1 MKRIAV
7 ATGVVLAAVAVAMT
21 PWMVRSCAHRGNDRA
36 ARDAASSARPPDDAV
51 RARLREIPL
60 YRTLA
65 GAPALRA
72 GTIEGD
78 GTLHV
83 EIDPRALAEPR
94 LAAAGFPGSSAL
106 LPVSAKGTITPDGE
120 SWRLEGPAALFDLLD
135 RSATGRS
142 ATYALDAI
150 PGAPSAIVCV
160 RLSPSSLSDPSLGGT
175 AFASWRDR
183 ASFAEKLLG
192 RSLRAE
198 IAEDLA
204 GPAVF
209 ALYETGDLAEAEAV
223 LAVELR
229 RSDRLAALL
238 DTLLGLGAL
247 TERVTVRRYRG
258 VATGSFRSQSGGPA
272 VAVAVDGPLLV
283 VATGRARL
291 ESAIDA
297 RRGLQH
303 LRAGVAAAADPSASW
318 SAVSESSFVAHGW
331 SRLARSPSETTS
343 RGRTISAT
351 LRPDGAGRWL
361 LEGHG
366 SGPAIGADPVVPFL
380 RSVLGGR
387 QRDGD

>member
-1 MKRIAV
+1 MKRSAV
-7 ATGVVLAAVAVAMT
+7 ATGVVLVAVAAAMT
-21 PWMVRSCAHRGNDRA
+21 PWAVRSCSQRRTGGSGSRA
-36 ARDAASSARPPDDAV
+36 VGSARPPDGAA

-60 YRTLA
+60 YSTLA
-65 GAPALRA
+65 GAAALRA
-72 GTIEGD
+72 GTVEGD

-83 EIDPRALAEPR
+83 EVDPRALAEPR
-94 LAAAGFPGSSAL
+94 LAAAGFRGASEL
-106 LPVSAKGTITPDGE
+106 LPVTAKGTIARDRE
-120 SWRLEGPAALFDLLD
+120 SWSFEGPAALFDLLD
-135 RSATGRS
+135 RSPTGRP
-142 ATYALDAI
+142 ATHALDAI
-150 PGAPSAIVCV
+150 PGAPAAIVCV
-160 RLSPSSLSDPSLGGT
+160 RLMPSSLADPSLGGA

-183 ASFAEKLLG
+183 VSFAEKLLG
-192 RSLRAE
+192 RPLRAE

-209 ALYETGDLAEAEAV
+209 ALYETGDVAEAEAV
-223 LAVELR
+223 LAIELR

-238 DTLLGLGAL
+238 DTLFGLGAL

-258 VATGSFRSQSGGPA
+258 VATGSFRSESGGPA
-272 VAVAVDGPLLV
+272 IAVAVDGPLLV

-303 LRAGVAAAADPSASW
+303 LREGVAASADTSASW
-318 SAVSESSFVAHGW
+318 SAVSESRFVAHGW
-331 SRLARSPSETTS
+331 ARLARSPDDASGGTT
-343 RGRTISAT
+343 SAT
-351 LRPDGAGRWL
+351 LRSDGAGNWR

>member
-1 MKRIAV
+1 MKRSAV
-7 ATGVVLAAVAVAMT
+7 ATGVVLVAVAVALT
-21 PWMVRSCAHRGNDRA
+21 PWVVKSCAHRRTDSSGGPW
-36 ARDAASSARPPDDAV
+36 SSARPPDAAV

-65 GAPALRA
+65 GTEALRA
-72 GTIEGD
+72 GTVEGD

-94 LAAAGFPGSSAL
+94 LAAAGFRGASEL
-106 LPVSAKGTITPDGE
+106 LPVSAKGTIARDSE
-120 SWRLEGPAALFDLLD
+120 SWSFEGPAALFDLLD
-135 RSATGRS
+135 RSPGGRPATH
-142 ATYALDAI
+142 ALDAI
-150 PGAPSAIVCV
+150 PGAPAAIVCV
-160 RLSPSSLSDPSLGGT
+160 RLMPSSLADPSLGGR

-192 RSLRAE
+192 RPLRAE

-209 ALYETGDLAEAEAV
+209 ALYETGDVAEAEAV
-223 LAVELR
+223 LAIELR
-229 RSDRLAALL
+229 RSDRLAGLL

-272 VAVAVDGPLLV
+272 VAVAVDGPLLL

-303 LRAGVAAAADPSASW
+303 PRAGVAAAADTKASW

-331 SRLARSPSETTS
+331 ARLARSPAETTATA
-343 RGRTISAT
+343 RTISAT
-351 LRPDGAGRWL
+351 LRPDGTGRWL

-366 SGPAIGADPVVPFL
+366 PGPAIGADPVVPFL